1 MRISDWSSDVLFRS
15 THFAALADN
24 GVRNSAHDVTPGP
37 ALRAVRRSGR
47 GLSEFGCAGQP
58 VQAEDPP
65 RVIGLA
71 IAAVDEVRVTSFD
84 QRAGRQF
91 VFSQRLLLEER
102 TLAEQLVDRHRD
114 VTAGLA
120 HDPPA
125 LALSQPRPLA
135 LEEMLADI
143 GRASCRERGGKYG

>member
-15 THFAALADN
+15 THFAVLADN

-58 VQAEDPP
+58 VDAEDPP

-71 IAAVDEVRVTSFD
+71 IAPVDDVRVKSFG
-84 QRAGRQF
+84 QRHGRQF
-91 VFSQRLLLEER
+91 AFSQRLLLEDR
-102 TLAEQLVDRHRD
+102 TTAEQVCGTRNP
-114 VTAGLA
+114 TT
-120 HDPPA
+120 P
-125 LALSQPRPLA
+125 
-135 LEEMLADI
+135 
-143 GRASCRERGGKYG
+143 